1 MNPNWNIT
9 VISITILLSV
19 MLSIFVLSDPDSTS
33 KTLLNIYSKLSKSF
47 EEIFIYGGVF
57 LLLFLLGIAI
67 SKYGSIQV
75 DMPSKPI
82 YSIYSWSENVYF

>member
-1 MNPNWNIT
+1 
-9 VISITILLSV
+9 

-33 KTLLNIYSKLSKSF
+33 KILLNIYAKLSKSF
-47 EEIFIYGGVF
+47 EEIFIYGGAF

-67 SKYGSIQV
+67 SKYGSIKV

-82 YSIYSWSENVYF
+82 YSIYSWCSMLFAAGITGKQYIAHAVKPQ

>member
-33 KTLLNIYSKLSKSF
+33 KILLNIYAKLSKSF
-47 EEIFIYGGVF
+47 EEIFIYGGAF
-57 LLLFLLGIAI
+57 LLIFI
-67 SKYGSIQV
+67 
-75 DMPSKPI
+75 
-82 YSIYSWSENVYF
+82 